1 MKQRNFFISFFLIY
15 TLFFSIFVSCT
26 PGPKIKNIEIGKYKF
41 NKKKQSS
48 HSSVTILPGDTLLTI
63 SKKYQVTVKELVK
76 YNKFKSPYVLKPG
89 SFIKLPKEK
98 YYKIRKKD
106 TLFSIARCFSI
117 STKDLYIKNPN
128 LNVKRLKV
136 GKSIKLPY
144 YARINRCKIKDI
156 NKKYNKKAN
165 SSNYKPLFE
174 WPLSGNLIASFGKKD
189 AGRSNDGINII
200 AAKGNPVRAALKGK
214 VIYSGNELPAWGNL
228 ILIKHANGW
237 TTAYAH
243 LDKILVKVGDRVN
256 TGNIIGSVGATGN
269 VSKHQ
274 LHFQVRKNS
283 KPVNPKNYLK
293 KK

>member
-1 MKQRNFFISFFLIY
+1 MKQSKSFVSLFIIY

-26 PGPKIKNIEIGKYKF
+26 PGPKVKNIEIGKYKF
-41 NKKKQSS
+41 NKKKPGS
-48 HSSVTILPGDTLLTI
+48 HRSVIILPGDTLLTI
-63 SKKYQVTVKELVK
+63 SKKYKVTIKELIK

-89 SFIKLPKEK
+89 RFIKLPKEK

-106 TLFSIARCFSI
+106 TLFNIARCFSI
-117 STKDLYIKNPN
+117 SIKDLNIKNPN

-136 GKSIKLPY
+136 GYTVKLPY
-144 YARINRCKIKDI
+144 YASINRCIIKSSK
-156 NKKYNKKAN
+156 KKYKKKIP
-165 SSNYKPLFE
+165 SSKYKPLFE
-174 WPLSGNLIASFGKKD
+174 WPLSGTLIASFGKKD
-189 AGRSNDGINII
+189 AGRSNDGINIR

-243 LDKILVKVGDRVN
+243 LDKILVKVGERVN

-269 VSKHQ
+269 VSKYQ
-274 LHFQVRKNS
+274 LHFQVRRNS

>member
-1 MKQRNFFISFFLIY
+1 MKQLNFFISIFLIY

-26 PGPKIKNIEIGKYKF
+26 SGPKIKNIEIGKYKF

-63 SKKYQVTVKELVK
+63 SKKHQVTVKELVK

-156 NKKYNKKAN
+156 NKKYNKKAI

-228 ILIKHANGW
+228 ILIKHTNGW

>member
-1 MKQRNFFISFFLIY
+1 MKQQASFISIFLIY
-15 TLFFSIFVSCT
+15 TLLFSIFVSCT

-41 NKKKQSS
+41 NKEKQSS
-48 HSSVTILPGDTLLTI
+48 HRSVRLLPGDTLLTI

-89 SFIKLPKEK
+89 SFIRLPKEK

-106 TLFSIARCFSI
+106 TLFNIARCFSI

-128 LNVKRLKV
+128 LNIKRLKV

-144 YARINRCKIKDI
+144 YASINKCKIKDI
-156 NKKYNKKAN
+156 KKRYSKKTH

-174 WPLSGNLIASFGKKD
+174 WPLSGSLIATFGKQD
-189 AGRSNDGINII
+189 AGRSNDGINIR

-243 LDKILVKVGDRVN
+243 LDKILVKVGDIIN

-269 VSKHQ
+269 VSKYQ

>member
-1 MKQRNFFISFFLIY
+1 MKQLNFFISIFLIY
-15 TLFFSIFVSCT
+15 TLIFSIFVSCT

-48 HSSVTILPGDTLLTI
+48 HSSVIILPGDTLLTI
-63 SKKYQVTVKELVK
+63 SKKHQVTVKELVK
-76 YNKFKSPYVLKPG
+76 YNKFKSPYILKPG
-89 SFIKLPKEK
+89 SFIKLPEDK

-117 STKDLYIKNPN
+117 SIKDLYIKNPN
-128 LNVKRLKV
+128 LNAKRLKL

-144 YARINRCKIKDI
+144 YASINRCKIKDI
-156 NKKYNKKAN
+156 KKKYNKKAL

-174 WPLSGNLIASFGKKD
+174 WPLSGSLIASFGKKD
-189 AGRSNDGINII
+189 AGRSNDGINIR